1 MYELNLDLSDGG
13 LKESS
18 QHHGSHKKI
27 TVNNVVL
34 VSNTVVRHMQG
45 NRTEYD
51 GKKGIV
57 YIILFVQEI
66 LAIKVGETKLKTV

>member
-1 MYELNLDLSDGG
+1 MYELNLDLSDRG

-34 VSNTVVRHMQG
+34 VSNTVVRHA
-45 NRTEYD
+45 RVTELNMME
-51 GKKGIV
+51 KK
-57 YIILFVQEI
+57 E
-66 LAIKVGETKLKTV
+66 